1 MDIDKPTKL
10 YSWGG
15 NLRCQQ
21 TKPIE
26 MIHEYTA
33 AAAEEEEARCGMA
46 ALLHLKPRSSTYN
59 GKRVTILLVLVH
71 CTFTDRP
78 GKD

>member
-46 ALLHLKPRSSTYN
+46 ALLHLKPRSSA
-59 GKRVTILLVLVH
+59 
-71 CTFTDRP
+71 
-78 GKD
+78 